1 MGRKR
6 GFWYGSGGQ
15 VRCKVADKAKE
26 SFKQRIREMTRRS
39 GGRSLPEIV
48 ERLRAYLPG
57 WKAYFQL
64 AQMPGVFREL
74 DEWFRRRLRAAQ
86 LKH

>member
-1 MGRKR
+1 MQ
-6 GFWYGSGGQ
+6 GGQ
-15 VRCKVADKAKE
+15 QSQEA
-26 SFKQRIREMTRRS
+26 FKQRIREMTRRS